1 MAKVNGQ
8 MIKKI
13 MKDLK
18 LTDRDIEE
26 EANVSDA
33 VLQNLKA
40 GKMTSPEDLR
50 KVAAVLKVQPDK
62 LTLK

>member
-26 EANVSDA
+26 KAKVSDA

>member
-1 MAKVNGQ
+1 MAKANGQ

-26 EANVSDA
+26 KAKVSDA